1 MKSPNIVFVFGDQWR
16 AQATGYAG
24 NPTVQTP
31 NLDRLA
37 QECVN
42 FSHAVSGFPVC
53 SPYRA
58 SLLTG
63 QFPLTHGVFVN
74 DVYLEPNASSIAQA
88 FAGNGYDTAYIGKW
102 HVDGHGRSNHIPV
115 ERQQGFDY
123 WKVLEC
129 THNYN
134 QSAYYAG
141 DSDEKRQ
148 WEGYDAIAQT
158 HDAQRYIREHDR
170 DRPFLLMLSWGPPH
184 APYGTAPKEYRALYD
199 PEDIVLRPNVP
210 AGDVEKD
217 PRLKDLPKRKR
228 QTRIEEDLA
237 GYYAHCTA
245 LDTCIGDLLATIQ
258 ECGIQ
263 EDTLFC
269 FTSDHGD
276 MLGSHGRFK
285 KQQPWEESIRVP
297 FLLRYPA
304 LLGNKGREV
313 DAPIDA
319 PDIMPTLLGLCGL
332 SIPDTVEG
340 LDYSEYLQG
349 CEDPSDGAAVIM
361 CPHPFGQWSA
371 LAHGGK
377 EYRGLRT
384 QRHTYARTLEGP
396 WLLYDNQ
403 EDPYQLENLV
413 GVPEHAEL
421 VRELDAWL
429 QRRLDAMGDE
439 FLPGME
445 YIRRWGYPVNENGT
459 VPYTG

>member
-37 QECVN
+37 QECVS

-74 DVYLEPNASSIAQA
+74 DVYLDPNVPSIARA

-184 APYGTAPKEYRALYD
+184 APYGTAPEAYRALYD
-199 PEDIVLRPNVP
+199 PGDIVLRPNVP

-217 PRLKDLPKRKR
+217 PRLKDLPMRKR
-228 QTRIEEDLA
+228 QATIEEDLA

-245 LDTCIGDLLATIQ
+245 LDACIGDLLATIQ
-258 ECGIQ
+258 ECGIT

-304 LLGNKGREV
+304 LLGNKGCEM

-319 PDIMPTLLGLCGL
+319 PDVMPTLLGLCGF

-340 LDYSEYLQG
+340 LDYSGYVQG
-349 CEDPSDGAAVIM
+349 GEDPSDGAAVIM

-371 LAHGGK
+371 IAHGGQ

-384 QRHTYARTLEGP
+384 QRHTYTRTMEGP

-413 GVPEHAEL
+413 GVPEYADL

-439 FLPGME
+439 FLPGLE